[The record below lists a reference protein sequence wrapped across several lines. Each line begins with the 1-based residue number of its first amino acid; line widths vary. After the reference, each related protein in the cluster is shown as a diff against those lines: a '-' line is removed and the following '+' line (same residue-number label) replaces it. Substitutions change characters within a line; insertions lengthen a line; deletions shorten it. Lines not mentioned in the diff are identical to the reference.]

1 MSQRMIELP
10 PDTLLIMMFAF
21 NELKTNLLI
30 TSLEQ
35 NIGIFFELLNKQL
48 VPLDKQIPEYFR
60 ERVVSPE

>member
-48 VPLDKQIPEYFR
+48 VPLDKQIPEYLR

>member
-1 MSQRMIELP
+1 MIELP

-48 VPLDKQIPEYFR
+48 VPLDKQIPEYLR